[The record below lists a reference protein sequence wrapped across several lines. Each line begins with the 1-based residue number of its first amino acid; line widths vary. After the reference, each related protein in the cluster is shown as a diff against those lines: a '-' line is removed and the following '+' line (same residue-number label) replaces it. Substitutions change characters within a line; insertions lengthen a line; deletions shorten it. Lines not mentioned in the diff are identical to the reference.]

1 MKLQLVAP
9 RQGAVWVR
17 KAFQVFARQ
26 PLGFASLF
34 AACLFVFLLLGLDP
48 VRRHDRAARPAAGG
62 LAPVHD
68 REPARR
74 RRPAGDARRDRRARH
89 AGKSRLLSLLKLGL
103 AYAGATFF
111 VFWLAGVLD
120 GGALE
125 TFLES
130 LADAKTTPQSAAA
143 RVADPRL
150 QLGLILRLLFA
161 GALSIP
167 FWHAPA
173 LVHWGGQGW
182 AKSLFFSSV
191 ALWRNKGAFALYGL
205 VWMALWMMLLAIVSI
220 GVGVFGPQRF
230 TLVATP
236 LTLIFSTIFYASLWF
251 TFTDCFSPA
260 DAAALRRATA
270 RPHRFPHERL
280 VMKKVAIVTGAGSGI
295 GRASALALLKAGFH
309 VALAGRRADALEATR
324 SRRRRRRR
332 PRPRRA
338 DRRHRSG
345 RGQGALRHRQGEVR
359 PPRRPLQQR
368 RHGRAAGAAR
378 RADRRAVADRR
389 RHQPDRRLPLHA
401 AGVRADEV
409 AVAARRPDHQQR
421 LDLGARAAAV
431 QLALHGDQAR
441 DHRA

>member
-9 RQGAVWVR
+9 REGAVWVR

-34 AACLFVFLLLGLDP
+34 AACLFVFLLLGLVP
-48 VRRHDRAARPAAGG
+48 FVGTIALLVLP
-62 LAPVHD
+62 
-68 REPARR
+68 
-74 RRPAGDARRDRRARH
+74 PAGSLLFMIASRRVSEGQAAMPGAIVELVTSGR
-89 AGKSRLLSLLKLGL
+89 SRLVSLLKLGL

-125 TFLES
+125 KFLES
-130 LADAKTTPQSAAA
+130 LADARTTPQSAAA
-143 RVADPRL
+143 RVADPHL
-150 QLGLILRLLFA
+150 QLGLILRLVFA

-205 VWMALWMMLLAIVSI
+205 VWMALWMLLLAIVSI

-251 TFTDCFSPA
+251 TFTGCFSPA
-260 DAAALRRATA
+260 A
-270 RPHRFPHERL
+270 P
-280 VMKKVAIVTGAGSGI
+280 
-295 GRASALALLKAGFH
+295 ASAAPG
-309 VALAGRRADALEATR
+309 E
-324 SRRRRRRR
+324 S
-332 PRPRRA
+332 
-338 DRRHRSG
+338 SG
-345 RGQGALRHRQGEVR
+345 PTDSLTKGSS
-359 PPRRPLQQR
+359 
-368 RHGRAAGAAR
+368 
-378 RADRRAVADRR
+378 
-389 RHQPDRRLPLHA
+389 
-401 AGVRADEV
+401 
-409 AVAARRPDHQQR
+409 
-421 LDLGARAAAV
+421 
-431 QLALHGDQAR
+431 
-441 DHRA
+441 